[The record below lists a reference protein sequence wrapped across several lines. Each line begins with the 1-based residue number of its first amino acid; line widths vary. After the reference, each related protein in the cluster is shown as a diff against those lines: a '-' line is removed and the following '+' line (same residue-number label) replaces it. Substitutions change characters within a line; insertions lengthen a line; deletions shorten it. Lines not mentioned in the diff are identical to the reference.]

1 VDEDMAQAARRGER
15 RKERAHF
22 VIPERRTGYDR
33 RRPAQVLR
41 TLSESPALLLTV
53 LVAFNVLSMVDWFL
67 TLHLTSSGAAEANL
81 AVWALMSKNLMVAG
95 ALKAAA
101 VLAVS
106 FAIWRWRRYRLVVA
120 TALVAVAIYAC
131 LIVYELAGLVTLRG

>member
-1 VDEDMAQAARRGER
+1 MDENMAQAARRGER
-15 RKERAHF
+15 RQERAHF
-22 VIPERRTGYDR
+22 VIPERRTGFDR

-41 TLSESPALLLTV
+41 ALSESPTLLLSV
-53 LVAFNVLSMVDWFL
+53 LVSFNVLSMADWFL

-95 ALKAAA
+95 ALKAAV

-106 FAIWRWRRYRLVVA
+106 VAIWHWRRYRLVVA
-120 TALVAVAIYAC
+120 TALGAVAVYAC
-131 LIVYELAGLVTLRG
+131 LIVYELAGVVTLPG